1 VKKIVQAEKGFST
14 LGARHIW
21 YDDTVMRLNTDQRG
35 QYIGAFKEDDKILTL
50 TLSGFYKLMSF
61 DLSNHFEED
70 MSHIEKF
77 NPSKALTVLY
87 YNELKKASFIK
98 RFIPEFS
105 DKKVCM
111 FPEEDGNKFEKAV
124 TDKRPLIKVEYNNEG
139 AKKPVEPEEII
150 LDEFVEVMGVKAK
163 GKKLSNH
170 PVSMVTWLDPIPVEE
185 EEIEEEIEEDAE
197 EEIDESE
204 DKNDEENEEESIAEI
219 GIKSEESDDTVADEV
234 DWIEESQQTKE
245 PIEQKEQKKPKEPKV
260 PKVPKESKPIKE
272 PKEPKATKA
281 IKEIKEPKAPIPPV
295 NPPDFPEDD
304 DSGTG
309 IQMSLF

>member
-1 VKKIVQAEKGFST
+1 
-14 LGARHIW
+14 
-21 YDDTVMRLNTDQRG
+21 
-35 QYIGAFKEDDKILTL
+35 
-50 TLSGFYKLMSF
+50 MSF

-77 NPSKALTVLY
+77 NPTKSITVLY
-87 YNELKKASFIK
+87 YNELKKASFVK

-124 TDKRPLIKVEYNNEG
+124 SDKRPQIRVEYDNEG

-170 PVSMVTWLDPIPVEE
+170 PVKAISWLDPIPVEDE
-185 EEIEEEIEEDAE
+185 EEIETEDETEDETDDENLDENEIETEDENEVESEVGSGESDNNDADEAAEVFDVVDAVEVEEIKA
-197 EEIDESE
+197 
-204 DKNDEENEEESIAEI
+204 
-219 GIKSEESDDTVADEV
+219 
-234 DWIEESQQTKE
+234 
-245 PIEQKEQKKPKEPKV
+245 PKKPKESKT
-260 PKVPKESKPIKE
+260 PKEPKETKTPKE
-272 PKEPKATKA
+272 PKEPKAV
-281 IKEIKEPKAPIPPV
+281 KEIKEPKAPLPPV

-304 DSGTG
+304 ESGKG